1 MTKSIQ
7 LKFLFANK
15 DGVVLERTTEMDT
28 PILELKLALI
38 ASWPTGDLP
47 PPPLPRAP
55 HFYSVTLMIA
65 LKKVKSPDQL
75 RLVCMGQGI
84 LSDHK
89 TLEGLHDSNPAQ

>member
-47 PPPLPRAP
+47 PPPPPPPPARAP
-55 HFYSVTLMIA
+55 FLLSHLNDSIEESKEPRPT
-65 LKKVKSPDQL
+65 QT
-75 RLVCMGQGI
+75 RLHGTRNSI
-84 LSDHK
+84 
-89 TLEGLHDSNPAQ
+89 

>member
-47 PPPLPRAP
+47 PPPARAP
-55 HFYSVTLMIA
+55 FLLSHLNDSIEESKEPRPT
-65 LKKVKSPDQL
+65 QT
-75 RLVCMGQGI
+75 RLHGTRNSI
-84 LSDHK
+84 
-89 TLEGLHDSNPAQ
+89 

>member
-38 ASWPTGDLP
+38 ASWPT
-47 PPPLPRAP
+47 
-55 HFYSVTLMIA
+55 A